1 MTTPTPTPQADW
13 RAALAA
19 HPPRPLDPAAF
30 DRLVVVAA
38 HPDDETLAVG
48 GLMGAVHAAGGDV
61 ELVVATDGEAAFPG
75 LDAAGRAELARTRR
89 RELDTA
95 LAAQGLGDIPVYRL
109 GMPDSALDAV
119 ALAEALAPLL
129 RDADAYFAPWTG
141 DPHPDHAAAGRAAAA
156 AAPVTAHGFGYPIWM
171 WAWLTPDDPSI
182 PWPHAFAHPLDD
194 AARAAKRHAVTC
206 FASQLAAGPGGEP
219 PIVGP
224 AVLPYFDTGEEI
236 VFRVPRTGG
245 APLTRFDELYA
256 EDGGDPW
263 ETRTAW
269 YERRKRAV
277 LLACLPA
284 ERYRFAAE
292 PACGTGELTRELAA
306 CCDRLVASDFSDS
319 AVAQTVEATAGL
331 AHVEVSRL
339 ALPDPA
345 TLPAGIDLAVLS
357 EVLYYLSADDL
368 ARTVDRVAD
377 ALEPGGDV
385 VLVHWNGWPAEAPR
399 DAAAAHRALLD
410 DPRFETLVDHVD
422 EEFLL
427 HVVRRW

>member
-1 MTTPTPTPQADW
+1 MTTPTPPAAW
-13 RAALAA
+13 CSALAA
-19 HPPRPLDPAAF
+19 HPPRLLDPGEF
-30 DRLVVVAA
+30 DRVVVVAA

-95 LAAQGLGDIPVYRL
+95 LAAQGLGDIPVHRL
-109 GMPDSALDAV
+109 GLPDSALDADV
-119 ALAEALAPLL
+119 LAEALAPLL
-129 RDADAYFAPWTG
+129 RGADAYLAPWVG
-141 DPHPDHAAAGRAAAA
+141 DPHPDHAAAGRAAAT

-171 WAWLTPDDPSI
+171 WARLTPDDPSI
-182 PWPHAFAHPLDD
+182 PWPHAFRVPLD
-194 AARAAKRHAVTC
+194 AAAQAAKRHAVAC
-206 FASQLAAGPGGEP
+206 FASQLGAGPGGEP

-224 AVLPYFDTGEEI
+224 SVLPYFDTGEEI
-236 VFRVPRTGG
+236 VFRVPRSGG
-245 APLTRFDELYA
+245 APLSRFDELYA

-269 YERRKRAV
+269 YERRKRNV
-277 LLACLPA
+277 VLACLPA

-306 CCDRLVASDFSDS
+306 HCDRLHASDFSAS
-319 AVAQTVEATAGL
+319 AVEQTAAATAGL
-331 AHVEVSRL
+331 AHVEVDRL
-339 ALPDPA
+339 ALPADA

-357 EVLYYLSADDL
+357 EVLYYLSDDDL
-368 ARTVDRVAD
+368 ARTVDRLAEAMD
-377 ALEPGGDV
+377 LGGDV
-385 VLVHWNGWPAEAPR
+385 VLVHWDGWPAEAPR
-399 DAAAAHRALLD
+399 DAAAAHRVLLD
-410 DPRFETLVDHVD
+410 DPRFETLVEHVD